1 MTERLSARQRAAARK
16 RYLDHPEL
24 SVETLAGVY
33 GVGYTTMYR
42 VLADVTRPAGGRK
55 KGTLSTEQMTRM
67 YRVDGLTLSEIGK
80 QAGLTVS
87 GVLRRIQR
95 AEAKK

>member
-1 MTERLSARQRAAARK
+1 MTDRLSASQKAAARLT
-16 RYLDHPEL
+16 YQEQPEL

-33 GVGYTTMYR
+33 GVGYTVMYR
-42 VLADVTRPAGGRK
+42 VLRGVMRPAGGRK
-55 KGTLSTEQMTRM
+55 KGKLSTEQMTRM